1 MIKMTIV
8 KVLCRF
14 CKAVGKCGLYLFL
27 DSDMDGNSF
36 SPEEYKKAVP
46 FLNFDDITCDRK
58 GQNILD
64 TDDWQCL
71 ADEHM
76 FVLCD
81 SYEECT
87 RLFESVVGD
96 DGPTKT
102 NRYDGPCRVFAMTIN
117 EKGEMERTN
126 T

>member
-1 MIKMTIV
+1 MIKMTTHEA
-8 KVLCRF
+8 LCRL

-36 SPEEYKKAVP
+36 SPKEYQKAVP
-46 FLNFDDITCDRK
+46 FLDFTDVTSDDE
-58 GQNILD
+58 
-64 TDDWQCL
+64 DWQCL
-71 ADEHM
+71 MDEHM

-81 SYEECT
+81 TYEECT

-96 DGPTKT
+96 EGATKT
-102 NRYDGPCRVFAMTIN
+102 NPYNGPCRVFAMTIN